1 MLSTGRWATP
11 PDSAMTA
18 IRNVAMKTC
27 SLGRDQKELGYGISM
42 ERTIKCCCGIVV
54 EHEEGKYRMLDNV
67 NGLTPPRVFWAPV
80 KAVCKMRWLT
90 EHDQKNAIFVTQ
102 IVCILLLWFRQ
113 K

>member
-1 MLSTGRWATP
+1 MEFLWKKRL
-11 PDSAMTA
+11 
-18 IRNVAMKTC
+18 NV
-27 SLGRDQKELGYGISM
+27 
-42 ERTIKCCCGIVV
+42 VV
-54 EHEEGKYRMLDNV
+54 ELLWNMHEEGKNRMLDNV

-102 IVCILLLWFRQ
+102 IVCTVYYYYGLEKNNFQSLDAMVLFHGINMSDERTSSNGQLAVS